1 MGLSN
6 SDAENMEQ
14 VNYDLPEDKKVLVE
28 YISQLK
34 SEIEGALLNRPVPS
48 GKPYPDLAEA
58 SLEHLKEI
66 ETAIPKIEI
75 ALNELLYLFELKPES
90 MADEISTRSIKA
102 ENNIRKWI
110 EIYYSLW
117 ERPFPKGEEMAQTL
131 ISAFPE
137 KVLRDVLGGFQQ
149 IIKIAD
155 APDQAVKNYGSES
168 MSLRINVNLDRE
180 AEQFEQYQKTHFSDT
195 QSSLPPLEIQ
205 SPDTKQPKFRFLGFT
220 VLIISL
226 LIIFGLLASGKIMIS
241 AIGFLGLLFIINIM
255 LNDE

>member
-1 MGLSN
+1 MDISS
-6 SDAENMEQ
+6 SDAENIEQ
-14 VNYDLPEDKKVLVE
+14 ENYDLPEDKKVLVE

-34 SEIEGALLNRPVPS
+34 REIEDALLNRPVPS
-48 GKPYPDLAEA
+48 GKPYSDLAEA
-58 SLEHLKEI
+58 TLEHLKEI
-66 ETAIPKIEI
+66 ETAIPQIEI
-75 ALNELLYLFELKPES
+75 ALNELLYLFELKPEN

-102 ENNIRKWI
+102 EKNIRQWI
-110 EIYYSLW
+110 EIYYNLW
-117 ERPFPKGEEMAQTL
+117 ERPFPKGEEMTQTL

-155 APDQAVKNYGSES
+155 APDQAVKDYGSES
-168 MSLRINVNLDRE
+168 MTLSIHVNLDRE

-205 SPDTKQPKFRFLGFT
+205 SPDTKQPKFRLLGFT

-226 LIIFGLLASGKIMIS
+226 IIIFGLLTSGEIMIS
-241 AIGFLGLLFIINIM
+241 AIGFIGLLFIINII
-255 LNDE
+255 LSD